1 MNCWIMLTAAR
12 LKVVCQQISDN
23 TPIASDVCGADALPQ
38 NEALNGLVIDYFI
51 KIGISKVNVIAASL
65 AARKRSI
72 MAVKPDHENISFQ
85 TKPALELSNLYGLT
99 PKVVAAVIA
108 SIAEHNKERLI
119 SLIVPLH
126 PADQADMIERLNSA
140 QLKRFTLMMRD
151 NLDPMVLTYLPD
163 AVLEDVVSSYGVNE
177 LAQALPELDS
187 DDAVDILE
195 DLEEDEVADIL
206 AALPVGERLIVEEA
220 LSYPEHCAG
229 RLMQREV
236 VVCPSHWTV
245 GQSIDHLR
253 AQSEDQLPD
262 EYYVIIIIDPARR
275 VIGQV
280 RLGKLVSSDRPVR
293 LSEIMETAPHQ
304 IPVTMDKEEVGLL
317 FQRYGLVSV
326 SVVDAQE
333 KLVGMIT
340 VDDIVDVIQEEA
352 GEDLMALGGVSDSSL
367 RSSLVTT
374 VQSRFLWLLV
384 NLATAVI
391 ASLVIG
397 IFDATIERLVALA
410 VLMPIVAS
418 MGGNA
423 GTQTVTV
430 AVRAL
435 AMRQLGD
442 TKVVNRFIL
451 REAMVGLT
459 NGLIFAFVA
468 GLVSFIW
475 FQKMDIAL
483 VMAFAMIANMLAAA
497 LSGAGIPILLSK
509 CDIDPAVA
517 SSVFITTVTDVIGFL
532 TFLGLASLYL
542 V

>member
-1 MNCWIMLTAAR
+1 
-12 LKVVCQQISDN
+12 
-23 TPIASDVCGADALPQ
+23 
-38 NEALNGLVIDYFI
+38 
-51 KIGISKVNVIAASL
+51 
-65 AARKRSI
+65 
-72 MAVKPDHENISFQ
+72 MAVKPDHDNIEFKTS
-85 TKPALELSNLYGLT
+85 TSHALANLYGLT

-108 SIAEHNKERLI
+108 CIADGNKDRLV
-119 SLIVPLH
+119 SLVAPLH

-140 QLKRFTLMMRD
+140 QLKRFTLMMRE
-151 NLDPMVLTYLPD
+151 NLDPTVLTYLPD
-163 AVLEDVVSSYGVNE
+163 SVLEDVVSNYGVNE

-195 DLEEDEVADIL
+195 DLEEEEVADIL

-253 AQSEDQLPD
+253 AEDADQLPD
-262 EYYVIIIIDPARR
+262 EFYVIIIIDPARR
-275 VIGQV
+275 VLGQV
-280 RLGKLVSSDRPVR
+280 RLAKLLSSDRPVR
-293 LSEIMETAPHQ
+293 LSDIMETAPHQ

-333 KLVGMIT
+333 KLVGMIM

-352 GEDLMALGGVSDSSL
+352 GEDLMALGGVSNSDL
-367 RSSLVTT
+367 RSSLVAT

-384 NLATAVI
+384 NLFTAVI

-397 IFDATIERLVALA
+397 VFDDTIERLVALA

-435 AMRQLGD
+435 AMRQLLD
-442 TKVVNRFIL
+442 ANIVNRFVL

-459 NGLIFAFVA
+459 NGLIFAIVA
-468 GLVSFIW
+468 GVVALIW
-475 FQKMDIAL
+475 FQNIEIAL
-483 VMAFAMIANMLAAA
+483 VMGFAMIANMLAAA
-497 LSGAGIPILLSK
+497 ISGAGIPIILSK
-509 CDIDPAVA
+509 MNIDPAVA

-532 TFLGLASLYL
+532 TFLGLAAIYL

>member
-293 LSEIMETAPHQ
+293 LSEIMETVPHQ

>member
-1 MNCWIMLTAAR
+1 
-12 LKVVCQQISDN
+12 
-23 TPIASDVCGADALPQ
+23 
-38 NEALNGLVIDYFI
+38 
-51 KIGISKVNVIAASL
+51 
-65 AARKRSI
+65 
-72 MAVKPDHENISFQ
+72 MAVKPDHDNIEFKTS
-85 TKPALELSNLYGLT
+85 TSHALANLYGLT

-108 SIAEHNKERLI
+108 CIADGNKDRLV
-119 SLIVPLH
+119 SLVAPLH

-140 QLKRFTLMMRD
+140 QLKRFTLMMRE
-151 NLDPMVLTYLPD
+151 NLDPTVLTYLPD
-163 AVLEDVVSSYGVNE
+163 SVLEDVVSSYGVNE

-195 DLEEDEVADIL
+195 DLEEEEVADIL

-253 AQSEDQLPD
+253 AEDADQLPD
-262 EYYVIIIIDPARR
+262 EFYVIIIIDPARR
-275 VIGQV
+275 VLGQV
-280 RLGKLVSSDRPVR
+280 RLAKLLSSDRPVR
-293 LSEIMETAPHQ
+293 LSDIMETAPHQ

-352 GEDLMALGGVSDSSL
+352 GEDLMALGGVSDSDL
-367 RSSLVTT
+367 RSSLVAT

-384 NLATAVI
+384 NLFTAVI

-397 IFDATIERLVALA
+397 VFDDTIERLVALA

-435 AMRQLGD
+435 AMRQLVD
-442 TKVVNRFIL
+442 
-451 REAMVGLT
+451 
-459 NGLIFAFVA
+459 
-468 GLVSFIW
+468 S
-475 FQKMDIAL
+475 
-483 VMAFAMIANMLAAA
+483 
-497 LSGAGIPILLSK
+497 
-509 CDIDPAVA
+509 
-517 SSVFITTVTDVIGFL
+517 
-532 TFLGLASLYL
+532 
-542 V
+542 

>member
-1 MNCWIMLTAAR
+1 
-12 LKVVCQQISDN
+12 
-23 TPIASDVCGADALPQ
+23 
-38 NEALNGLVIDYFI
+38 
-51 KIGISKVNVIAASL
+51 
-65 AARKRSI
+65 
-72 MAVKPDHENISFQ
+72 MAVKPDHENINFQ

-151 NLDPMVLTYLPD
+151 NLDPTVLTYLPD
-163 AVLEDVVSSYGVNE
+163 SVLEDVVSNYGVNE

-195 DLEEDEVADIL
+195 DLEDDEVADIL

-253 AQSEDQLPD
+253 SQSEDQLPD
-262 EYYVIIIIDPARR
+262 EFYVIIIIDPARR
-275 VIGQV
+275 VLGQV

-293 LSEIMETAPHQ
+293 LFEIMETAPHQ

-435 AMRQLGD
+435 AMRQLAD
-442 TKVVNRFIL
+442 AQVVNRFIL
-451 REAMVGLT
+451 REAMVGLV

-468 GLVSFIW
+468 GLVSLIW
-475 FQKMDIAL
+475 FQKIDIAL
-483 VMAFAMIANMLAAA
+483 VMALAMIANMLAAA
-497 LSGAGIPILLSK
+497 LSGAGIPIILSK
-509 CDIDPAVA
+509 LKIDPAVA

>member
-1 MNCWIMLTAAR
+1 
-12 LKVVCQQISDN
+12 
-23 TPIASDVCGADALPQ
+23 
-38 NEALNGLVIDYFI
+38 
-51 KIGISKVNVIAASL
+51 
-65 AARKRSI
+65 
-72 MAVKPDHENISFQ
+72 MAVKPDHDNIEFKTS
-85 TKPALELSNLYGLT
+85 TSHALANLYGLT

-108 SIAEHNKERLI
+108 CIADGNKDRLV
-119 SLIVPLH
+119 SLVAPLH

-140 QLKRFTLMMRD
+140 QLKRFTLMMRE
-151 NLDPMVLTYLPD
+151 NLDPTVLTYLPD
-163 AVLEDVVSSYGVNE
+163 SVLEDVVSNYGVNE

-195 DLEEDEVADIL
+195 DLEEEEVADIL

-220 LSYPEHCAG
+220 LSYPDHCAG

-253 AQSEDQLPD
+253 AEDADQLPD
-262 EYYVIIIIDPARR
+262 EFYVIIIIDPARR
-275 VIGQV
+275 VLGQV
-280 RLGKLVSSDRPVR
+280 RLAKLLSSDRPVR
-293 LSEIMETAPHQ
+293 LSDIMETAPHQ

-352 GEDLMALGGVSDSSL
+352 GEDLMALGGVSDSDL
-367 RSSLVTT
+367 RSSLVAT

-384 NLATAVI
+384 NLFTAVI

-397 IFDATIERLVALA
+397 VFDDTIERLVALA

-435 AMRQLGD
+435 AMRQLLD
-442 TKVVNRFIL
+442 ANIVNRFVL

-459 NGLIFAFVA
+459 NGLIFAIVA
-468 GLVSFIW
+468 GVVALIW
-475 FQKMDIAL
+475 FQNIEIAL
-483 VMAFAMIANMLAAA
+483 VMGFAMIANMLAAA
-497 LSGAGIPILLSK
+497 ISGAGIPIILSK
-509 CDIDPAVA
+509 MNIDPAVA

-532 TFLGLASLYL
+532 TFLGLAAIYL